1 MENKFVKK
9 IKNDLYLSDS
19 DIEILDKYEIDYL
32 KFKSVKELMF
42 YLENIVRN
50 NDVEDDLEELF
61 SLMRK
66 YCKEKIKLI
75 PLKESSEMAEYMNQ
89 KISILGKKYDIIIS
103 R

>member
-50 NDVEDDLEELF
+50 NDVEDDLEEL
-61 SLMRK
+61 L
-66 YCKEKIKLI
+66 IKL
-75 PLKESSEMAEYMNQ
+75 SEYNYYFQ
-89 KISILGKKYDIIIS
+89 TNK
-103 R
+103 